1 MKTNNGFTLIE
12 LLVVIAVIGLLS
24 SIAIVSLS
32 QAATKSRDAR
42 REVDIKELQK
52 ILALYES
59 NRGRYPICSPEI
71 NINGISDCL
80 SSAIIS
86 ENVVN
91 VLPKDPKHG
100 VGGGACGDVGAF
112 YYCYVS
118 TNGGSYTIRYPLETD
133 SIYGKSAGWNS
144 VNP

>member
-1 MKTNNGFTLIE
+1 MSSKRGFTLIE
-12 LLVVIAVIGLLS
+12 LLVVMAIIGILS

-32 QAATKSRDAR
+32 QGATKSRDAR

-59 NRGRYPICSPEI
+59 NRGRYPICSSEVQV
-71 NINGISDCL
+71 NGTSDCL
-80 SSAIIS
+80 SLGIIS
-86 ENVVN
+86 EAIVN

-100 VGGGACGDVGAF
+100 VGGGSCGDSSSF

-118 TNGGSYTIRYPLETD
+118 ADGSSYTIRYNLETD

-144 VNP
+144 ANP